1 MSIESMYDFKNG
13 DKVKYSYGLIFTFI
27 GLDPDDNTHAYCLHP
42 TATYKI
48 CESSIDYKVVNRLPL
63 DKLKYCN

>member
-1 MSIESMYDFKNG
+1 MYDFKNG

-48 CESSIDYKVVNRLPL
+48 CESSIDYKVVNRLP
-63 DKLKYCN
+63 